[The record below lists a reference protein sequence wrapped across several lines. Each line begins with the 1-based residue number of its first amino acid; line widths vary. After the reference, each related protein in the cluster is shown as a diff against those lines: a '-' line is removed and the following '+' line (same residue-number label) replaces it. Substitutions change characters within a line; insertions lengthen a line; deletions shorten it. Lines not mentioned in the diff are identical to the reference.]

1 MSFSSHILHEFVEL
15 NKYDVSFAEINRLL
29 KSDISDGMQPITNT
43 LDLLDIPNL
52 AIELPKSSFN
62 QLPNCFIA
70 QVKQDEKY
78 NFVLVCKAKDD
89 NNVEINYG
97 DNEKNSKAIDEFL
110 EHWTGKAIV
119 AEENKNLKKPSLEGK
134 DFYKVTLIVGIVLLL
149 SYLFR
154 VYNDLTILIYA
165 IFSFIGFGLSLL
177 ILKEKYG
184 NIGQPSQY
192 CSINNNTSCNA
203 VLNSKYAKLFN
214 TVDLS
219 DVTVVYFA
227 FITLGLFSGALN
239 VLHLSFSVLSIPIII
254 YSVYFQYFKIQK
266 WCPLCL
272 GIAFVLVA
280 QSVLLGI
287 DYTKSLSMNTSQFL
301 YHFSLLAVIL
311 VAWFHIKTL
320 LKTYSKYEGLM
331 IENLKFRRNHKL
343 FVPFY
348 DSLKPIESEIDQ
360 KFTICLGNKNTAN
373 TITIITNPFCQFC
386 KKAHK
391 TYMELLNEHQNDIQF
406 KVVFLLTER
415 NPNKIKVFVLK
426 NLVGI
431 YKEQGELGFAKALN
445 DWFESRNPKQWLE
458 RWEVNT
464 KNTELILK
472 EHIKWCNIN
481 NILKTPSILLNGKL
495 FPESY
500 HITDIK
506 HFIEP
511 IFYKHTEYNNTLA
524 SKT

>member
-1 MSFSSHILHEFVEL
+1 MFFSSHILHEFVEL

-52 AIELPKSSFN
+52 AMEIPKNSFN
-62 QLPNCFIA
+62 QLPNYFIA
-70 QVKQDEKY
+70 QVSQDEKY
-78 NFVLVCKAKDD
+78 NFVLVSKKDD
-89 NNVEINYG
+89 NNVVITYG
-97 DNEKNSKAIDEFL
+97 ENKKGILPNDEFL

-119 AEENKNLKKPSLEGK
+119 AEENKNPKKSSLKGK
-134 DFYKVTLIVGIVLLL
+134 DFLKVTLIVGVVLLL

-154 VYNDLTILIYA
+154 VYNDYTILIYV
-165 IFSFIGFGLSLL
+165 IFSLIGFVLSLL
-177 ILKEKYG
+177 ILKEKYI
-184 NIGQPSQY
+184 NIDLPSQY

-239 VLHLSFSVLSIPIII
+239 LLHLSFAVLSIPIIV

-272 GIAFVLVA
+272 GIAFILVA

-287 DYTKSLSMNTSQFL
+287 NYTKFLSINTSQFL

-311 VAWFHIKTL
+311 VAWFHIKKL
-320 LKTYSKYEGLM
+320 LKTYSKHEGLM

-360 KFTICLGNKNTAN
+360 QFTISLGNKNAIN
-373 TITIITNPFCQFC
+373 AITIITNTFCQFC
-386 KKAHK
+386 KEAHK
-391 TYMELLNEHQNDIQF
+391 TYIELLNEHQNDIQF

-415 NPNKIKVFVLK
+415 NPKKIKVFVLK
-426 NLVGI
+426 KLVGV
-431 YKEQGELGFAKALN
+431 YKEQGELGFTKALN
-445 DWFESRNPKQWLE
+445 DWYESDNPKQWQE
-458 RWEVNT
+458 KWEADT
-464 KNTELILK
+464 KDTELILN
-472 EHIKWCNIN
+472 EHLKWCTIN
-481 NILKTPSILLNGKL
+481 NILKTPSILLNGKV

-500 HITDIK
+500 HFKDIR

-511 IFYKHTEYNNTLA
+511 VFYKHTEYNNTLA